1 MFSNNG
7 IARAGNDTFYVV
19 SSVAG
24 KLNILERQAD
34 DTLVLTDVISTGK
47 SKEGCFLVTLNNSFP
62 DRPLDN
68 VSVDG
73 DGVVWVAGE

>member
-19 SSVAG
+19 GAAGG

-47 SKEGCFLVTLNNSFP
+47 SKEGCF
-62 DRPLDN
+62 
-68 VSVDG
+68 
-73 DGVVWVAGE
+73 VVL